1 MISRVR
7 LRPSKRMHVFSQGKK
22 WAVMREGTSRASK
35 LYIDKETAIRDAE
48 KMAEIRGCDVVVHKR
63 DGSVQ
68 SWKKSK

>member
-1 MISRVR
+1 
-7 LRPSKRMHVFSQGKK
+7 MHVFSQGKK

>member
-1 MISRVR
+1 MISRVK
-7 LRPSKRMHVFSQGKK
+7 LRPSKRMHVFSRGKK

-35 LYIDKETAIRDAE
+35 LHLNKEAAIRDAE
-48 KMAEIRGCDVVVHKR
+48 KKAALSGYDVVVHKR